1 MKKYFAS
8 IDHEILKQHIRWRI
22 ADADMLWLVDLIID
36 NSNEQEFV
44 YDLFP
49 GDDLFTPLERRKGLP
64 LGNLTSRFFANL
76 YLNQFDHFIKE
87 KLPAKCYIRYVDDFL
102 IASNSKDFLHDALRQ
117 CEQYLVGLRLKLH
130 PRKCHILQ
138 SDRGVPFLG
147 QVIYPDYRLLK
158 KNNVQ
163 RFTKRL
169 KKRYTKLQDGRITR
183 KEFEAGINGW
193 RGHAMQADTWRLR
206 KELEKKFASFEIQ
219 LTEEPGQNI

>member
-1 MKKYFAS
+1 
-8 IDHEILKQHIRWRI
+8 
-22 ADADMLWLVDLIID
+22 MLWLVDLIID